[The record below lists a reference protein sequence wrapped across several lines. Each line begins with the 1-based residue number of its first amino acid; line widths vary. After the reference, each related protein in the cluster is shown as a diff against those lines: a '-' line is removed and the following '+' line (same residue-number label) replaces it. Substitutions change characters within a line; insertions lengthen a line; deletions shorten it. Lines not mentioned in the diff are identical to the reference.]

1 MRININNTPRRYSVI
16 YADPPWAYKQQGGAK
31 GRGTAKAHYDT
42 MQTAEICSLPVK
54 EIATEDALL
63 FMWATFPNIKDALEV
78 MEAWGFEYKTAAF
91 VWVKTNAKSGSL
103 FWGMGSYTRANAE
116 VCLLGIRK
124 KTKAG
129 KCVKAHNIHQIIQA
143 PYTRHSEKPPETRE
157 RIKALT
163 GSAGGVSRAIRP
175 SSRARVGL
183 LGKRSPRRGGVKMSV
198 KNIDIKTPERT
209 VPEKVIL
216 FAAQLPE
223 GMTAILTDAKTGAEY
238 RITSTSERCS
248 DNAT

>member
-1 MRININNTPRRYSVI
+1 MRINIENPPRRYSVI

-42 MQTAEICSLPVK
+42 METAEICSLPVK

-129 KCVKAHNIHQIIQA
+129 ERVKAHNIHQIIQA

-163 GSAGGVSRAIRP
+163 GSAGGI
-175 SSRARVGL
+175 SSYSPVNQRSGGIAGGKKPPTRRYNMILCQKAKFDQKNRVLVPREYIKLAGGEDNCGCYITFDEDTKEIKIIIK
-183 LGKRSPRRGGVKMSV
+183 GKEIF
-198 KNIDIKTPERT
+198 KN
-209 VPEKVIL
+209 
-216 FAAQLPE
+216 E
-223 GMTAILTDAKTGAEY
+223 G
-238 RITSTSERCS
+238 
-248 DNAT
+248 

>member
-1 MRININNTPRRYSVI
+1 MKIDIKNAPRRYSVI
-16 YADPPWAYKQQGGAK
+16 YADPPWSYKQQGGAK

-42 MQTAEICSLPVK
+42 MTTADICDLPIK

-63 FMWATFPNIKDALEV
+63 FMWATFPNMAEALEV
-78 MEAWGFEYKTAAF
+78 MKAWGFEYKTAAF
-91 VWVKTNAKSGSL
+91 VWVKTNSKSGSL

-143 PYTRHSEKPPETRE
+143 PYTRHSEKPAETRE

-163 GSAGGVSRAIRP
+163 GSEGGVSRAIRP
-175 SSRARVGL
+175 SIRRRLGL
-183 LGKRSPRRGGVKMSV
+183 LGKRSSRRGGVKMYE
-198 KNIDIKTPERT
+198 KNVDIKTSEKV
-209 VPEKVIL
+209 VPEKVII
-216 FAAQLPE
+216 FAAQIPE
-223 GMTAILTDAKTGAEY
+223 GMEATLTDTSTGAKYHISAKPEA
-238 RITSTSERCS
+238 R
-248 DNAT
+248 NAT

>member
-1 MRININNTPRRYSVI
+1 MRININNAPRRYSVI

-42 MQTAEICSLPVK
+42 MQTAKICALPVK

-163 GSAGGVSRAIRP
+163 GSEGGVSRVIRP
-175 SSRARVGL
+175 SSRARLGL
-183 LGKRSPRRGGVKMSV
+183 LGKRSSRRGGVK
-198 KNIDIKTPERT
+198 
-209 VPEKVIL
+209 
-216 FAAQLPE
+216 
-223 GMTAILTDAKTGAEY
+223 
-238 RITSTSERCS
+238 
-248 DNAT
+248 

>member
-1 MRININNTPRRYSVI
+1 MRINIETTPRRYSVI

-42 MQTAEICSLPVK
+42 METAEICELPIK

-129 KCVKAHNIHQIIQA
+129 ERVKAHNVHQIIQA

-163 GSAGGVSRAIRP
+163 GFEGG
-175 SSRARVGL
+175 GYL
-183 LGKRSPRRGGVKMSV
+183 
-198 KNIDIKTPERT
+198 E
-209 VPEKVIL
+209 L
-216 FAAQLPE
+216 FARQSAPGWDCWGNE
-223 GMTAILTDAKTGAEY
+223 APDEEA
-238 RITSTSERCS
+238 
-248 DNAT
+248 

>member
-1 MRININNTPRRYSVI
+1 MRININNAPRRYSVI

-42 MQTAEICSLPVK
+42 MQTAEICALPVK

-78 MEAWGFEYKTAAF
+78 MEAWGFGYKTAAF

-163 GSAGGVSRAIRP
+163 GSEGGY
-175 SSRARVGL
+175 L
-183 LGKRSPRRGGVKMSV
+183 
-198 KNIDIKTPERT
+198 E
-209 VPEKVIL
+209 L
-216 FAAQLPE
+216 FARQAAPGWDCWGNEAPGEEVLRQCDIVLE
-223 GMTAILTDAKTGAEY
+223 TERDA
-238 RITSTSERCS
+238 SQ
-248 DNAT
+248 NAPSKNFSG